1 MKFITYKRFKDK
13 ALSGSMNIPY
23 GAELEE
29 SEGLLYY
36 KNNPVCLVSSEYGL
50 KHFIRNDD
58 NTGLQRADTILSIEK
73 ILHKDRTKWNLIWE
87 DKSLERFRKSTI
99 PDYWLWNSD
108 FYSAQIEDL
117 QYIYEK
123 LQ

>member
-23 GAELEE
+23 GAEL
-29 SEGLLYY
+29 EGLLYY

-58 NTGLQRADTILSIEK
+58 NTGLERADTILSIEK
-73 ILHKDRTKWNLIWE
+73 ILHKDKTKWNLIWE

-117 QYIYEK
+117 QYIYKK